1 MSETITM
8 RNGGAKRCGARSTLL
23 LALLMTT
30 SVWLGVATPAIAGE
44 SEAPPTF
51 DIISIEPYGSDPLRA
66 SAINDKGRVTGV
78 IIHEVNG
85 QNRAFP
91 FVWSATERLRE
102 LPLPP
107 GHTGASAADIN
118 NDGDVVGFVTY
129 PDTGL
134 VGYRWRTSLPSFAQ
148 LERFRALRNR
158 LPLTISDDGRTIA
171 GQGYSAQDPA
181 WVFDLKTRSLTE
193 LRVGLE
199 VVEGINQATD
209 VNAHGLVVGT
219 ISTRLPNG
227 NVRPN
232 AFRFKHE
239 AGGGGSMQL
248 LPGPVH
254 DWYWSDASGVNNDG
268 DTVGFLFD
276 FFDQS
281 AAYWDGVTGAFTDLG
296 IASPAELVTNA
307 KAINDKGWI
316 VGWSPNDHPLG
327 LDTPFLWIDGTFY
340 DLNDLAFHQ
349 FGGASAL
356 YRAHDVNNDGMILAE
371 IVHFQPTLWFEDVV
385 LVPEP

>member
-1 MSETITM
+1 MNSRSNM
-8 RNGGAKRCGARSTLL
+8 RTRSTGTLRSTIVVI
-23 LALLMTT
+23 AWTFVCVGT
-30 SVWLGVATPAIAGE
+30 ATLAGE
-44 SEAPPTF
+44 SEAPPNF
-51 DIISIEPYGSDPLRA
+51 DIVSIEPFGSDPIKA

-78 IIHEVNG
+78 IFRDIGG
-85 QNRAFP
+85 QNRAIP

-102 LPLPP
+102 LPLAP

-129 PDTGL
+129 PETGL
-134 VGYRWRTSLPSFAQ
+134 VGYRWRTAAPSIAP
-148 LERFRALRNR
+148 LERYRALRNR
-158 LPLTISDDGRTIA
+158 LPLAIGDDGRTIA

-181 WVFDLKTRSLTE
+181 WVFDLKTRRLTE
-193 LRVGLE
+193 LRVGFE
-199 VVEGINQATD
+199 VVEGINQATA
-209 VNAHGLVVGT
+209 VNAKGLVVGT
-219 ISTRLPNG
+219 ISTRLANG
-227 NVRPN
+227 NVRPH

-239 AGGGGSMQL
+239 AGGGGSLQL

-254 DWYWSDASGVNNDG
+254 DWFWSDASGVNNDG
-268 DTVGFLFD
+268 DTVGFMFD
-276 FFDQS
+276 VFDQS
-281 AAYWDGVTGAFTDLG
+281 AAFWDGVTGAFTDLG

-327 LDTPFLWIDGTFY
+327 LDTPFVWIDGTFY
-340 DLNDLAFHQ
+340 DLNDLVFNQ
-349 FGGASAL
+349 FGGASAV

-385 LVPEP
+385 LVPES